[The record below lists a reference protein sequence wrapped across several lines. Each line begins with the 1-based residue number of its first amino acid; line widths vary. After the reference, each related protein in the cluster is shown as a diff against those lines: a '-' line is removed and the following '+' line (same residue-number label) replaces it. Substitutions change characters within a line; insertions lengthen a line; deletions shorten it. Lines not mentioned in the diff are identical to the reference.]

1 MKVKVIKDCYYNLEF
16 IKAGRIIDFKG
27 KNLPSWAT
35 LADGIETKKEK
46 KAEKPLDNVGQDE
59 TKEADANSDKKEDG
73 KSSEEKSKD
82 EKANDDEAKK
92 EYLEEL
98 LNKAFEKGIFIE
110 DTDKKSAEEQI
121 KELEEV
127 LKKGE

>member
-1 MKVKVIKDCYYNLEF
+1 MKTKVLILDDAYFNDVYL
-16 IKAGRIIDFKG
+16 KAGKIVEIDVDEI
-27 KNLPSWAT
+27 PSWAQKVENKQ
-35 LADGIETKKEK
+35 AKQEPETN
-46 KAEKPLDNVGQDE
+46 NVQKDE
-59 TKEADANSDKKEDG
+59 QNNKTKDDKKQE
-73 KSSEEKSKD
+73 
-82 EKANDDEAKK
+82 

-110 DTDKKSAEEQI
+110 DTDKKSTEEQI